1 MPGELF
7 ALGFVEIDVK
17 LQLCRNSCQ
26 VVKKKKG
33 AERCSRKE
41 GKRQFLKAH
50 WGRESVKTVD
60 VYWGKESKG
69 NERM

>member
-33 AERCSRKE
+33 S
-41 GKRQFLKAH
+41 
-50 WGRESVKTVD
+50 
-60 VYWGKESKG
+60 
-69 NERM
+69 

>member
-26 VVKKKKG
+26 VVKKKKRELKDVAG
-33 AERCSRKE
+33 RKE
-41 GKRQFLKAH
+41 NGSF
-50 WGRESVKTVD
+50 
-60 VYWGKESKG
+60 
-69 NERM
+69 